1 MKDMYIETDEDIMI
15 IDYSAKQS
23 IYINEFNST
32 LKEIEVEEKRIG
44 LCLDDN
50 ELIMPILQCL
60 EDYKCIIEFLNSKL
74 FKDSIGEAN
83 EYLDYIITD
92 KEIIELKL
100 YLHLK

>member
-44 LCLDDN
+44 L
-50 ELIMPILQCL
+50 
-60 EDYKCIIEFLNSKL
+60 
-74 FKDSIGEAN
+74 
-83 EYLDYIITD
+83 
-92 KEIIELKL
+92 
-100 YLHLK
+100 